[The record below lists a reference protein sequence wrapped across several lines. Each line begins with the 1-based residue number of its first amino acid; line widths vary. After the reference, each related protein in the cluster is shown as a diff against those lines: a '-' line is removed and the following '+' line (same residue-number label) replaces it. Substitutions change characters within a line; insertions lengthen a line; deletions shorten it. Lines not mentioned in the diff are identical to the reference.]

1 MDERVQMNVRVTK
14 ALRKDLELQAR
25 LERRSLSFM
34 TEDLLRRALDQSRAD
49 MLDVVKAARS
59 VA

>member
-1 MDERVQMNVRVTK
+1 MNVRVTK
-14 ALRKDLELQAR
+14 ALRNDLELQAR